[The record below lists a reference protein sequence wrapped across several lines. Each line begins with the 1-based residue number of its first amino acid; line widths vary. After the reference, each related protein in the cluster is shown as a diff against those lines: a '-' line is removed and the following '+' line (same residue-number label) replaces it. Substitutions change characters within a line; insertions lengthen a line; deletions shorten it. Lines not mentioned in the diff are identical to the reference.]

1 MPHMSSIVEFLEA
14 RIAED
19 LEVAVRAYEEGDR
32 GDVHPLGVTTVGLS
46 EDPGIFIT
54 PQRLTDECKA
64 KRALVQAIPKWHERN
79 EGDAYYSC
87 PQTQFETLP
96 ANAWRDG
103 DYPGAATTPG
113 SDLTDEECNC
123 GLEYRRMAILG
134 PLASVYSDHPDFDA
148 SWNA

>member
-1 MPHMSSIVEFLEA
+1 MSSIVEFLQA

-19 LEVAVRAYEEGDR
+19 LEVAVRAHEAGDR

-64 KRALVQAIPKWHERN
+64 KRAIIETLRHLEDQHEWAFFDPCVEGAIPKIL
-79 EGDAYYSC
+79 AALAQPYSGH
-87 PQTQFETLP
+87 
-96 ANAWRDG
+96 R
-103 DYPGAATTPG
+103 
-113 SDLTDEECNC
+113 
-123 GLEYRRMAILG
+123 
-134 PLASVYSDHPDFDA
+134 DFDA

>member
-1 MPHMSSIVEFLEA
+1 MSAIVEFLEA

-19 LEVAVRAYEEGDR
+19 EERAAKVDWCPYNQR
-32 GDVHPLGVTTVGLS
+32 DVTDEDWAGVHWTTARVLA
-46 EDPGIFIT
+46 
-54 PQRLTDECKA
+54 ECKA
-64 KRALVQAIPKWHERN
+64 KRALIQAVPKWHERN

-134 PLASVYSDHPDFDA
+134 PLASVYADHPDFDA